1 MKSSQ
6 NTKKKKTVYIYIF
19 LLWILPIMDSLNGFI
34 NGGGNENGLSL
45 GIVYRFVIVIV
56 SIFYLLIYGINKK
69 YLIYFLSF
77 CTFLV
82 ISMAIN
88 NGEDS
93 FSYLILLFKLVLPII
108 IIITIDS
115 LAKKKLFR
123 KEHLTFL
130 MNSWT
135 IIFPLTL
142 LLAYVLGI
150 GFSTYGDGTSMGG
163 RNVGFKGLYFAQN
176 DISYII
182 DILYLYVM
190 NKIFKHVSPRTI
202 FEYLMVLSSSIL
214 MGLKGNYLIIIL
226 ITIACLFKSESSLSR
241 NFRKTLLFM
250 LIVLSILAFLSFFAN
265 EINQII
271 ERWQYF
277 YNKNSLISFL
287 TSARSDRLAPTFS
300 WLFANYGIV
309 GLLCGSGYNYTNIV
323 ISKFIEMDPFD
334 IILQLGLIGFIF
346 VYGFYVKLYLNNRNV
361 VFYSTAF
368 LLTLLISTLS
378 GHVFETALSGV
389 FLGVICS
396 GLIISGEN
404 KI

>member
-6 NTKKKKTVYIYIF
+6 NTNKKKAVYIYIF

-56 SIFYLLIYGINKK
+56 SIFYWLIYGINKK
-69 YLIYFLSF
+69 YLIYFLSL

-82 ISMAIN
+82 ISMGIN
-88 NGEDS
+88 NGADS
-93 FSYLILLFKLVLPII
+93 FSYLTLLFKLVLPII

-123 KEHLTFL
+123 KEYLTFL

-202 FEYLMVLSSSIL
+202 FEYLMVLSSSLL

-226 ITIACLFKSESSLSR
+226 ITIAFLLKYESSLSR
-241 NFRKTLLFM
+241 NFQKILLFM
-250 LIVLSILAFLSFFAN
+250 SIVLSILAFISFFTN

-287 TSARSDRLAPTFS
+287 TSTRSDRLAPTFS

-323 ISKFIEMDPFD
+323 ILQFIEMDLFD

-396 GLIISGEN
+396 GLIISGEK